1 MFGEK
6 SLTTLLK
13 SMQPELL
20 KEEYIFCL
28 VPPEQVKTLNIA
40 PVCQFR
46 ELEGMTLILTR
57 QEAERVNID
66 YKLVFKMIT
75 LQVHSSL
82 EAVGFIAAIAN
93 KLAENGISV
102 NVVSAYYHDHLF
114 VSSEKAEQVMQLLAE
129 MSRL

>member
-1 MFGEK
+1 M
-6 SLTTLLK
+6 
-13 SMQPELL
+13 
-20 KEEYIFCL
+20 
-28 VPPEQVKTLNIA
+28 
-40 PVCQFR
+40 
-46 ELEGMTLILTR
+46 
-57 QEAERVNID
+57 
-66 YKLVFKMIT
+66 
-75 LQVHSSL
+75 QVHSSL